1 MKKTIYILIVFYV
14 HISWQTMAQI
24 ESTNVALSQCID
36 AALINN
42 PSIKESEN
50 DASISALGIK
60 MAQSGLYPTVS
71 IEGSGG
77 ISDQY
82 RLGNDYKIGTAK
94 LTIDQL
100 IWQKGKVKSV
110 IEQTRFTKDASIA
123 SLEARKQELIVSVK
137 KIYFTCLQQNQ
148 LYLVA
153 QDNVSKA
160 ELFLEYARERYKI
173 GVGRKS
179 DILKAESDLA
189 EAEFERDSYRN
200 SLKQSQ
206 NELSMLT
213 GLSDNNQSLLVD
225 TWQVGNLETY
235 NKQSDSLFAIAFK
248 NYPELQ
254 MINNLG
260 LMQQAKIQETK
271 AEFYPRIGVSA
282 GYNWSYNPIVQKQNS
297 WYSVVALRWNIFNG
311 NEKRYR
317 LQSEKIRRI
326 SYENQADEIKTF
338 LIKEV
343 SNCLISIKEAEN
355 QIVLTNK
362 LMKTTSENLEI
373 AKSQFNVGTGS
384 MLELTDARVKDLSAK
399 QKNIQAMTT
408 FQIAMANLE
417 RLIGNTNET
426 PML

>member
-1 MKKTIYILIVFYV
+1 MKKTIYILIAFYI
-14 HISWQTMAQI
+14 HTSWQVMAQSETANI
-24 ESTNVALSQCID
+24 TLNQCVD

-50 DASISALGIK
+50 EVSISAMGIK
-60 MAQSGLYPTVS
+60 MAQSGLYPAVS
-71 IEGSGG
+71 VEGSGG
-77 ISDQY
+77 LSNEY
-82 RLGNDYKIGTAK
+82 RLEDDYKIGTAK

-100 IWQKGKVKSV
+100 LWQKGKVKSF
-110 IEQTRFTKDASIA
+110 IEQAHFIKEASIA

-137 KIYFTCLQQNQ
+137 KIYYTCLQQNQ

-179 DILKAESDLA
+179 DVLKAESDLA
-189 EAEFERDSYRN
+189 EAEFERDSYLN
-200 SLKQSQ
+200 SLKQAK

-213 GLSDNNQSLLVD
+213 GFSINSLSELED
-225 TWQVGNLETY
+225 TWQIDKLVIY
-235 NKQSDSLFAIAFK
+235 RKQADSLFIIAFQ

-254 MINNLG
+254 IINNLG
-260 LMQQAKIQETK
+260 LSQLAKIQETK

-282 GYNWSYNPIVQKQNS
+282 GYDWNYNPIVQEQRG
-297 WYSVVALRWNIFNG
+297 WYSAIALRWNIFNG
-311 NEKRYR
+311 NERRYR
-317 LQSEKIRRI
+317 LQSEQLRKTN
-326 SYENQADEIKTF
+326 YENQSEEMKNF

-355 QIVLTNK
+355 QITLTNK

-384 MLELTDARVKDLSAK
+384 MLELTDVRIKNLSAK
-399 QKNIQAMTT
+399 QKNIQAIVA
-408 FQIAMANLE
+408 FKIALSNLE
-417 RLIGNTNET
+417 RLIGNTNENKK
-426 PML
+426 